1 MPDRDHYSK
10 DANMENKISKPKIAL
25 LCDYGLD
32 DAAATAFILERRY
45 MFDKISIL
53 PIGGNMPLSVSMH
66 NAKRVISNFGGPLE
80 NVILVDTSP
89 VAQPEENLVEIHGKD
104 GIGDIFSPVYEDIVS
119 TVKYEEFIESL
130 KDEIRVSLGPCTVTK
145 DILERSPD
153 HELIIM
159 GGNISEKPNY
169 GDYEFNHGMDP
180 DAFSYCTRYKHTVLT
195 LDSCRN
201 PLCDFSKIEMP
212 GNSLL
217 EKFARKAVVLSQRR
231 EEESCYIYD
240 LIAVQYLFFPE
251 RFEKEE
257 KTDSFGNK
265 LSTAFY
271 KANRPIINF
280 Q

>member
-1 MPDRDHYSK
+1 
-10 DANMENKISKPKIAL
+10 MENKISKPKLVL

-45 MFDKISIL
+45 LFDKINIL
-53 PIGGNMPLSVSMH
+53 PIAGNMPLAVSMH
-66 NAKRVISNFGGPLE
+66 NAKRVISNFGGPLD
-80 NVILVDTSP
+80 NVALVDTSS
-89 VAQPEENLVEIHGKD
+89 VTQPEENLTDIHGKD
-104 GIGDIFSPVYEDIVS
+104 GIGDIFSPVYEDIVN
-119 TVKYEEFIESL
+119 TVKYEDFINSL
-130 KDEIRVSLGPCTVTK
+130 TDEIILSLGPCTVTK

-169 GDYEFNHGMDP
+169 NEYEFNHGMDP
-180 DAFSYCTRYKHTVLT
+180 EAFSYCVKHPHVALT

-201 PLCDFSKIEMP
+201 PLCDFSKIEIN

-217 EKFARKAVVLSQRR
+217 EKFARKSVVLSGRR
-231 EEESCYIYD
+231 SEEACYIYD

-251 RFEKEE
+251 RFECEIKN
-257 KTDSFGNK
+257 DSFGNS
-265 LSTAFY
+265 LNTAFY
-271 KANRPIINF
+271 TAKNPIVNF